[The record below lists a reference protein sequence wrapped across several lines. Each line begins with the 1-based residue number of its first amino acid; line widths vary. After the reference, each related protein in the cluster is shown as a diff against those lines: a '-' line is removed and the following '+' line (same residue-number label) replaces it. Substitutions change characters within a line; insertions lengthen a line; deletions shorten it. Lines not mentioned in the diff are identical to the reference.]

1 MKIAFMGKRRQ
12 SARDIELINRLMRR
26 IEQGGSE
33 IAIESRLLSTL
44 RDAGPVGADR
54 FTEFRDDDVD
64 ADFIVSVGGD
74 GTLLRCASTAA
85 RKDIPVIGINTGHL
99 GFLADESL
107 ENAPEVVARLFTG
120 DYYVESRSMLEVTV
134 SDGDFHFQRSFNPY
148 ALNEV
153 AILRQDTASMIS
165 VDTRLDGMKVA
176 DYQGDGIIISTPTGS
191 TAYNL
196 SVGGPIIEPM
206 APALVISPI
215 APHALTMRPLVV
227 SHHRTIDL
235 SVSSRSNNYRVSLD
249 GRNMVL
255 PLSTRLTVKLAPVA
269 MKLVHFPGSTFFDT
283 LRTKM
288 LWGVTKR

>member
-1 MKIAFMGKRRQ
+1 MGKRRQ
-12 SARDIELINRLMRR
+12 SARDIELINRLMIRLA
-26 IEQGGSE
+26 QDGSE
-33 IAIESRLLSTL
+33 IGIESRLLSTL
-44 RDAGPVGADR
+44 RDAGPVGVDR
-54 FTEFRDDDVD
+54 YTEFQGDDVE

-107 ENAPEVVARLFTG
+107 ENAPEVVTRLFTG
-120 DYYVESRSMLEVTV
+120 DYYIESRSMLEVIV
-134 SDGDFHFQRSFNPY
+134 NDSIGQYHKPFNPF

-165 VDTRLDGMKVA
+165 VDTRLDGMQVA

-196 SVGGPIIEPM
+196 SVGGPVIEPM

-235 SVSSRSNNYRVSLD
+235 TVSSRSNSYRVALD

-255 PLSTRLTVKLAPVA
+255 PLSARLTVKLAPIA

>member
-1 MKIAFMGKRRQ
+1 MKISFIGKRRQ
-12 SARDIELINRLMRR
+12 SPRDIALINRFMR
-26 IEQGGSE
+26 ELVLGGAE
-33 IAIESRLLSTL
+33 ISIESRLLSTL
-44 RDAGPVGADR
+44 RDAGAVGADR
-54 FTEFRDDDVD
+54 YTEFTGEDFE
-64 ADFIVSVGGD
+64 ADIIVSVGGD
-74 GTLLRCASTAA
+74 GTLLRCAAA
-85 RKDIPVIGINTGHL
+85 AANKDIPVIGFNTGHL

-107 ENAPEVVARLFTG
+107 EHAPGISSRLLAGEYT
-120 DYYVESRSMLEVTV
+120 VEERSMLEVIVHDEVTP
-134 SDGDFHFQRSFNPY
+134 FTRPFNPY

-165 VDTRLDGMKVA
+165 VDTRLDGMQVA

-196 SVGGPIIEPM
+196 SVGGPVIEPN
-206 APALVISPI
+206 APAFVISPI

-235 SVSSRSNNYRVSLD
+235 SVSSRSNSYRVSLD
-249 GRNMVL
+249 GRNMAL
-255 PLSTRLTVKLAPVA
+255 PLTARLTVKRASVSVRLI
-269 MKLVHFPGSTFFDT
+269 HFPGSNFFDT